1 MQHKSDYVETTSS
14 LIWLNP
20 GMEVAPMKSPLIPIW
35 FHVSVSMLSDWTSKI
50 NCAIIHCYVSNF
62 STFSSTRRLPK
73 NRTETRRD
81 SSARRPASTFS
92 ERAGASGRSKWSEKG
107 KVNSRHNSVPSS
119 VSATRTMT
127 CNSWI
132 STMGSS
138 TALRRLYSFPTPTKG
153 STLCWA

>member
-1 MQHKSDYVETTSS
+1 MQHKSDYVETKSS

-20 GMEVAPMKSPLIPIW
+20 GMEVAPMKSPLMPIW
-35 FHVSVSMLSDWTSKI
+35 SHVSVLSDWTSKI
-50 NCAIIHCYVSNF
+50 NCAIIHCLTSRLF
-62 STFSSTRRLPK
+62 RSTRRLPK

-92 ERAGASGRSKWSEKG
+92 ERAGASGRSKWSEKE
-107 KVNSRHNSVPSS
+107 KASSRHNSVPSS